1 MPGLAFALCGC
12 QAGRYAVRFK
22 SDVRPFTVLASIW
35 MLSGTAAHS
44 EVLQDTYLLDVYA
57 GSARSDLA
65 ASLRSGGYELSGGN
79 AVNFDDWYKP
89 RLPDLTVLLFSELS
103 PNFGI
108 SWGLS
113 SGEVAQKYKIN
124 PALHVGFTVQ
134 TELFANAT
142 LSLTIQTLLG
152 GRLREKSCT
161 ADYEE
166 EGISEVNCRLAASL
180 LPPEETLNY
189 LLDVSAQ
196 TETRITLRLQYSF

>member
-1 MPGLAFALCGC
+1 MAW
-12 QAGRYAVRFK
+12 
-22 SDVRPFTVLASIW
+22 IW
-35 MLSGTAAHS
+35 MLSGTTAYS

-65 ASLRSGGYELSGGN
+65 TGLRSGGYELSDGS

>member
-1 MPGLAFALCGC
+1 M
-12 QAGRYAVRFK
+12 RFK
-22 SDVRPFTVLASIW
+22 VDVWLSNVMLSIW
-35 MLSGTAAHS
+35 MLSGTPAHS

-65 ASLRSGGYELSGGN
+65 TGLRSGGYELSGGN

-89 RLPDLTVLLFSELS
+89 RLPDLTVLLLSELS

-113 SGEVAQKYKIN
+113 SGEVAEKYRID
-124 PALHVGFTVQ
+124 PALHLGFTVQ
-134 TELFANAT
+134 TELFPNAT

-180 LPPEETLNY
+180 MPPEETLDY
-189 LLDVSAQ
+189 LLDVAARD
-196 TETRITLRLQYSF
+196 EARITLRLSFRF